1 MRLKEM
7 GVNRLAIAL
16 CFIGPEVAKCDID
29 ALLALGAECAA
40 PIGAHA
46 NIAKLAAMTYG
57 QALSSLGVPVGS
69 EQDRHGQHE

>member
-7 GVNRLAIAL
+7 GVNRLAIAP
-16 CFIGPEVAKCDID
+16 CFIGPEANRGDIES
-29 ALLALGAECAA
+29 LLAVGADCAA

-57 QALSSLGVPVGS
+57 QALSSLDLSVSGDH
-69 EQDRHGQHE
+69 DRHGQHE